1 MKRYVIQ
8 HTTEMTD
15 QFTLVDRKENT
26 IGFVKRSDVDAYEEA
41 TAYRYSSADGSIQAT
56 IGVMKDS
63 LHSLWATTY
72 IFDYQGVRYLF
83 EDSTQEQSFQ
93 FRMEGMIDEH
103 HISAEI
109 NWEDEL
115 EIERDENLA
124 ANVRVSR
131 NKERTIFHFSS
142 SVKENSA
149 LFAFSI
155 LVPFMY
161 VLHQKE
167 RNIDESM
174 LNEDYLS

>member
-56 IGVMKDS
+56 IGVVKDS
-63 LHSLWATTY
+63 LHSLWATT
-72 IFDYQGVRYLF
+72 YLF